1 MQVAISP
8 AQGMVE
14 VVERPT
20 PTISDGEA
28 LIELSLCGLCGT
40 DLMKVDTPGQRR
52 PFQLGHEVV
61 GRVAQ
66 VGAEVACQPGQRVAL
81 AHHVP
86 DYASHFARRGS
97 ETMDPHFQRSNIDPG
112 GFAEFIR
119 APREHVQHTLL
130 PLPDDLPDE
139 RAVFVEPLA
148 CCVRAV
154 DRLRI
159 CEGDTAVV
167 WGVGAAG
174 ILFVPLLRDR
184 GLDVH
189 ACDVRASSLQT
200 AMAWGATATWNVRE
214 EDAVAGV
221 KRATASRGADCVIL
235 TVLNPAV
242 WAAAMTAVRDGG
254 EILLFG
260 VKPHTALE
268 TDFWSLWRREINVIA
283 SYSATPDG
291 LFRALAILRKPH
303 WTLEETI
310 SHRVPLR
317 DAAHAF
323 QLAREGAASKVVI
336 TRERGA

>member
-1 MQVAISP
+1 MKVAFSP
-8 AQGMVE
+8 EQGS
-14 VVERPT
+14 VVVVDQPIPAIGE
-20 PTISDGEA
+20 GEA

-40 DLMKVDTPGQRR
+40 DLMKVDTPNQRR

-66 VGAEVACQPGQRVAL
+66 VGSDVDLSSGLRVAL

-119 APREHVQHTLL
+119 TPREHVRHTLL

-139 RAVFVEPLA
+139 RAVFIEPLA

-154 DRLRI
+154 DRMRI

-174 ILFVPLLRDR
+174 VLFLPLLRDH
-184 GLDVH
+184 GLEVH
-189 ACDVRASSLQT
+189 ACDVRPSSLQS
-200 AMAWGATATWNVRE
+200 ALAWGATATWNVRE
-214 EDAVAGV
+214 QDAVDGV
-221 KRATASRGADCVIL
+221 KRATAGRGADCVIL
-235 TVLNPAV
+235 TVLNPPV
-242 WAAAMTAVRDGG
+242 WSAAMAAVRDGG
-254 EILLFG
+254 EIVLFG
-260 VKPHTALE
+260 VKPQTMLE
-268 TDFWSLWRREINVIA
+268 ADFWSLWRREVNVIA

-291 LFRALAILRKPH
+291 LHRALAVLRKPH
-303 WTLEETI
+303 WTLEESI

-317 DAAHAF
+317 DAAQAF
-323 QLAREGAASKVVI
+323 ELARTGAASKVVI
-336 TRERGA
+336 TRE